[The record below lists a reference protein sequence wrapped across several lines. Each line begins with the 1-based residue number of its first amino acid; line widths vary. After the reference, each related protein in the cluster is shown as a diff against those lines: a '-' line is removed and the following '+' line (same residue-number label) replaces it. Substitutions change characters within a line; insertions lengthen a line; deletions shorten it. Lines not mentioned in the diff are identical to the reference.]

1 MAKKILLV
9 TMMVLLGITAAWAD
23 LVTNVGQ
30 LPLGAYTIIN
40 FNNLPLATY
49 STGTSLAITSGT
61 NTVTFTGLNGQFD
74 IENTYA
80 GLYNTTGNYL
90 ANSWYVGDPVPNP
103 GPAGGGTATQTID
116 KNLDTAPAP
125 WYGWYNAGNGFTTLK
140 ISFATP
146 VSAFGFNMGAL
157 DNIWTFT
164 AYNIN
169 NQQIDFQSFGITGP
183 YWDST
188 TYLGNGL
195 YSGNT
200 GEFYG
205 LKESSKDISYVLMS
219 STKTMLPIPYNIE
232 YGYTNGG
239 SYDWIA
245 MDNFEVQQGPVVGV
259 PIPGTAV
266 LLGTG
271 LVALVGFRKRLFQ

>member
-1 MAKKILLV
+1 MRKKILLV
-9 TMMVLLGITAAWAD
+9 TVMVLLGITAARAD
-23 LVTNVGQ
+23 LVTNVSQ
-30 LPLGAYTIIN
+30 LPLGVYMIIN
-40 FNNLPLATY
+40 FNNLTPATY
-49 STGTSLAITSGT
+49 SAGTSLAITSGS
-61 NTVTFTGLNGQFD
+61 NTVTFTGLGGQLT

-90 ANSWYVGDPVPNP
+90 ANSWYVGNPVPNP
-103 GPAGGGTATQTID
+103 GPSGGGTATQTID
-116 KNLDTAPAP
+116 SNLDTQPAP
-125 WYGWYNAGNGFTTLK
+125 SYGWYNAGNGFTTLK

-164 AYNIN
+164 AYNVN
-169 NQQIDFQSFGITGP
+169 KQQIDFQSFGITGP

-188 TYLGNGL
+188 TSLGNGL

-205 LKESSKDISYVLMS
+205 LKESTNDISYVLMS
-219 STKTMLPIPYNIE
+219 CTTTMLPIPYNIK

-239 SYDWIA
+239 IYDWIA
-245 MDNFEVQQGPVVGV
+245 MDNFEVQNGLPRV

-271 LVALVGFRKRLFQ
+271 LVALMGLRKRLFH